1 MIKGDLLDFIQS
13 SFQSVWSLELLVF
26 LREHQA
32 RTFSEAELVRELRG
46 SSPVVAQS
54 LAVLQRAG
62 LIAIDDAG
70 NARYAPAS
78 TSIEASSNAV
88 AQAYI
93 DRPSEVRRVILSTPN
108 DKLHSLADAFLVKK
122 GKE

>member
-1 MIKGDLLDFIQS
+1 VIKGDLLDFIQS

-26 LREHQA
+26 LRGHQA

-78 TSIEASSNAV
+78 ASIEASSNAV

-108 DKLHSLADAFLVKK
+108 ERLHSLADAFLVKK